1 MVATSKP
8 SLVVRAYTRA
18 LRARGALIRR
28 LTHETDGLWLGLLD
42 PKALAE
48 FDTLFF
54 AQTKEY
60 FAGRRARYVDDDW
73 NDQGL
78 FGWEAKVIA
87 DHFPPGGRIVVTS
100 AGAGREVLALLKA
113 GYDAVGYEP
122 NAELCRGGEELLA
135 ARGYP
140 GRLHQSARDSF
151 PAGAP
156 PCDAIVVGWGAYTNM
171 APRAARVAFLRA
183 VHAHSAD
190 GGRVLLS
197 YFSRAGD
204 DEEHVRIAARA
215 ALVRR
220 LLRRPPPEVGDALQP
235 NFVHRFTEAE
245 ALGEIRDAGFDVVH
259 SAATPYG
266 HAVLERR
273 G

>member
-1 MVATSKP
+1 MATSKR
-8 SLVVRAYTRA
+8 SLPVRAYMRT
-18 LRARGALIRR
+18 LRARVAFVRR
-28 LTHETDGLWLGLLD
+28 LTLEIDGLWLGLLD
-42 PKALAE
+42 AKSLAE
-48 FDTLFF
+48 FDTIFY

-60 FAGRRARYVDDDW
+60 FAGRKASYTEGDW

-78 FGWEAKVIA
+78 FSWEAKAIA
-87 DHFPPGGRIVVTS
+87 DHFPPGGRVVVTS
-100 AGAGREVLALLKA
+100 AGGGREILALLKA

-140 GRLHQSARDSF
+140 GRLHQSARDHF
-151 PAGAP
+151 PEGAP
-156 PCDAIVVGWGAYTNM
+156 SCDAIVVGWGSYTNM
-171 APRAARVAFLRA
+171 APRAARVAFLQE
-183 VHAHSAD
+183 VHAHSAP

-197 YFSRAGD
+197 YISRAKD
-204 DEEHVRIAARA
+204 DKEHVRIAARA

-220 LLRRPPPEVGDALQP
+220 ILRRPPPEVGDALQP

-245 ALGEIRDAGFDVVH
+245 ALGEIRAAGFDVVH
-259 SAATPYG
+259 SAAKPYG

-273 G
+273 S